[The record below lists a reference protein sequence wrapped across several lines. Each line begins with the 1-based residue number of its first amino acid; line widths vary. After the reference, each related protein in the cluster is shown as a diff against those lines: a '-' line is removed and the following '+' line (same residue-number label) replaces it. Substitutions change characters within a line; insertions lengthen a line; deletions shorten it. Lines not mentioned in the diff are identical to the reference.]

1 MTPENENL
9 LNFGEKVFSIPESGE
24 IKRRGVIG
32 RRTEPNVGYFS
43 PEMTEKTIPS
53 KTQIG
58 GQTTVKLTYIP
69 RSDIEY
75 NLLIVWVAKT
85 NEWIEIDHCSWVE
98 SSLIPHEESGS
109 GPWALEEVHAK
120 KIMEAFG
127 VEQTTLPFEEIR
139 NTSPEKPEKLEDFAR
154 KQKI

>member
-9 LNFGEKVFSIPESGE
+9 LTFGEKVFSIPESGGIE
-24 IKRRGVIG
+24 RRGVIG

-43 PEMTEKTIPS
+43 PEMTEETIPI

-58 GQTTVKLTYIP
+58 GYATVKLTYIP
-69 RSDIEY
+69 RTDIEY
-75 NLLIVWVAKT
+75 NLLIVWVAER

-98 SSLIPHEESGS
+98 SSLIPHEESAS
-109 GPWALEEVHAK
+109 GPWTLEEVHAK

-127 VEQTTLPFEEIR
+127 VKQILLPFEKIR
-139 NTSPEKPEKLEDFAR
+139 NTSPEKLEDFAR